1 MKKRNIEEGKSI
13 YLLKVTVSDWYGSIR
28 GRPYRTLAI
37 PGEFT
42 LYALAESIL
51 DAFEFDFDHGFG
63 FYNNI
68 EDWAA
73 SDVRYESST
82 SVLTELQDSRDA
94 AKTNVDEAFGKPK
107 KKLLFLYDYGEEWH
121 FVVQNTETKV
131 SDGDTEYPE
140 IVKSYAKAPSQ
151 YDEDDEADDEEV
163 KGKKEVKR
171 ITNSN
176 GRYLQT
182 TLKF

>member
-1 MKKRNIEEGKSI
+1 MKKRNTEEGKSI
-13 YLLKVTVSDWYGSIR
+13 YLLKVTVSDLYGSIR

-42 LYALAESIL
+42 LYELAESIL

-68 EDWAA
+68 EDWTA
-73 SDVRYESST
+73 SDARYESSIGVT
-82 SVLTELQDSRDA
+82 TELQDSRDV

-107 KKLLFLYDYGEEWH
+107 NKLLFLYDYGEEWH
-121 FVVQNTETKV
+121 FVVQHTETKV
-131 SDGDTEYPE
+131 SDADTKYPE

-151 YDEDDEADDEEV
+151 YDDDDDEV
-163 KGKKEVKR
+163 KEKKHKR

-176 GRYLQT
+176 GRYIQT

>member
-1 MKKRNIEEGKSI
+1 MKKRNTEEGKSI
-13 YLLKVTVSDWYGSIR
+13 YLLKVTVSDLYGSIR

-42 LYALAESIL
+42 LYELAESIL

-68 EDWAA
+68 EDWTA
-73 SDVRYESST
+73 SDARYESSIGVT
-82 SVLTELQDSRDA
+82 TELQDSRDV

-107 KKLLFLYDYGEEWH
+107 NKLLFLYDYGEEWH
-121 FVVQNTETKV
+121 FVVQHTETKV

-151 YDEDDEADDEEV
+151 YDDDDEV
-163 KGKKEVKR
+163 KEKKHKR

-176 GRYLQT
+176 GRYIQT

>member
-1 MKKRNIEEGKSI
+1 MKKRNTEEGKSI
-13 YLLKVTVSDWYGSIR
+13 YLLKVTVSDWYGGIR

-42 LYALAESIL
+42 LYELAESIL

-68 EDWAA
+68 EDWTT

-82 SVLTELQDSRDA
+82 SVLAALQDSRDA
-94 AKTNVDEAFGKPK
+94 SKTNVDEAFGKPK
-107 KKLLFLYDYGEEWH
+107 TKLLFLYDYGEEWH
-121 FVVQNTETKV
+121 FVVQHTETKA
-131 SDGDTEYPE
+131 SDVDTEYPE

-151 YDEDDEADDEEV
+151 YDDDEDDEV
-163 KGKKEVKR
+163 KEKKEVKR

-176 GRYLQT
+176 GRYIQT